1 MKIYKISQNFQYLP
15 QNPSG
20 EVNQDV
26 NLQNMQNAQSAIGSL
41 NNIIEAASNLN
52 SAIDKLEE
60 AASVGDMGIKQ
71 IISNKL
77 NEALKLND
85 AVSLL
90 MHMNLLPSVETLFD
104 STKFGWIQTKIVN
117 DMQSIKNSPSDA
129 NTKEK

>member
-15 QNPSG
+15 QNPTG
-20 EVNQDV
+20 EANQDV

-60 AASVGDMGIKQ
+60 VANVGDIGIKQ